1 MAITPRTIL
10 TSPAPATVAVIS
22 LFFFTALGMM
32 ALSSQSGW
40 DCQLRYAQAP
50 PSPCGQMAQNMGA
63 KSTWS
68 EFSWVQYSYCY
79 DEKGNSEGAIGA
91 AAEGLQYYPA
101 SQMLYN
107 LKGYHEIVLGQHSQ
121 AIDTLRTG
129 MANVGHQ
136 SNGIMA
142 NNLAWAGLWEP
153 RQMRL
158 EEARE
163 LYLQSLA
170 RSPNV
175 CETLHTGLFVE
186 FAISSRSQGMQRYED
201 LRRFSQLRD
210 RYRGCTSR
218 IESGE
223 WMTLVEVIGAG
234 AIYTHVDQLQ
244 GDQVDRSLRRATA
257 IMVRNF
263 PEKSATE
270 VCSEAMPMPDFYH
283 QCVDAVQ
290 RAMRINRQA
299 DHAQR
304 NQRVEQ
310 VRHQFSEG
318 YPVLEARPA
327 CANRR

>member
-32 ALSSQSGW
+32 ALTSQQGE
-40 DCQLRYAQAP
+40 R
-50 PSPCGQMAQNMGA
+50 CGGVQNMPSMCS
-63 KSTWS
+63 STPMAERGSWS
-68 EFSWVQYSYCY
+68 EFQWIQYSYCY
-79 DEKGNSEGAIGA
+79 DERGHSEGAIRA
-91 AAEGLQYYPA
+91 ASQGLRHHPS

-107 LKGYHEIVLGQHSQ
+107 LKGYHEIVLGKHSE

-129 MANVGHQ
+129 MDNVGHQ

-142 NNLAWAGLWEP
+142 NNLAWAGLFEP

-170 RSPNV
+170 RSPNT

-186 FAISSRSQGMQRYED
+186 FAITNRSQGIQRYED
-201 LRRFSQLRD
+201 LRRFTQLRD
-210 RYRGCTSR
+210 RYDSCMSR
-218 IESGE
+218 MESAE

-234 AIYTHVDQLQ
+234 TIYTHVDQLQ
-244 GDQVDRSLRRATA
+244 GNQVNPALLRATSLL
-257 IMVRNF
+257 VQHY

-270 VCSEAMPMPDFYH
+270 VCTEAMPMPDFYH

-290 RAMRINRQA
+290 RAMRVDRQSQ
-299 DHAQR
+299 HAQR
-304 NQRVEQ
+304 NERVQE

-327 CANRR
+327 RPSCINRR